1 MWFIVWGLVRW
12 RIQMLVVVGAVE
24 IGPAAAEQDKLENAV
39 QHRNLEFDRSK
50 DLKTDRVMKRLA
62 GRD

>member
-1 MWFIVWGLVRW
+1 
-12 RIQMLVVVGAVE
+12 MLAVVGAVE

-62 GRD
+62 GLD